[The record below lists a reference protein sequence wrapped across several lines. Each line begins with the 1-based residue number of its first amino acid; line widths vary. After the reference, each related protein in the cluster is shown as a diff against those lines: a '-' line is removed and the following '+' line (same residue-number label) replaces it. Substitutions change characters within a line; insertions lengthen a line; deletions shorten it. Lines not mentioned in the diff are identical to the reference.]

1 MVSKSQ
7 KLGNHAEDLV
17 YNYLKS
23 KNYNILTRNYWTPY
37 GELDIVA
44 AKNKTIYVV
53 EVRSRLQG
61 KHNPVMSI
69 DPQKQERL
77 FTTTTL
83 FLEELITK
91 QKDFQFDEV
100 RFIVAAV
107 NLDNHHPEIRL
118 YFDPFL
124 PLDK

>member
-7 KLGNHAEDLV
+7 KLGNQAENLV

-23 KNYNILTRNYWTPY
+23 KNYTILTRNYWTPY

-44 AKNKTIYVV
+44 TKNKTIYVV

-83 FLEELITK
+83 FLEELVTK

-107 NLDNHHPEIRL
+107 NLDTHHPEIRL

-124 PLDK
+124 PSDR